1 MSRKFS
7 IVRTLDTDKIIEEID
22 SYMMITGEFNP
33 YIFMSEET
41 SKAIEEEVA
50 EKVTVEWLDPSL
62 KSNYKG
68 TEATFAGCK
77 VFINNDLKFGVV
89 EIR

>member
-1 MSRKFS
+1 MSRKFT
-7 IVRTLDTDKIIEEID
+7 IVRTLDIDKIIEEID
-22 SYMMITGEFNP
+22 SYVMITGEFNP

-41 SKAIEEEVA
+41 SKAIEKEVM
-50 EKVTVEWLDPSL
+50 VEWLDPSL

-68 TEATFAGCK
+68 KEVTFAGCK

>member
-7 IVRTLDTDKIIEEID
+7 IVRTLDIDKIIEEID
-22 SYMMITGEFNP
+22 SYVMITGEFDP

-41 SKAIEEEVA
+41 SKAIEKEV
-50 EKVTVEWLDPSL
+50 VVEWIDPLDPSL
-62 KSNYKG
+62 KLNRKYKVD
-68 TEATFAGCK
+68 TFAGHK
-77 VFINNDLKFGVV
+77 VFINNDLKFGVI